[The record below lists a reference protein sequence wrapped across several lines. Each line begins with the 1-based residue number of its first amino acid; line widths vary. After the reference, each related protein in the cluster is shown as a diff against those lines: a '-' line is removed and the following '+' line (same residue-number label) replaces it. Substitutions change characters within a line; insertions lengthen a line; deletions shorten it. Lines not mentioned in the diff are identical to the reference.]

1 MLKRRQDYQPPAFLV
16 TSVYI
21 SIDIKDDVTDVI
33 TKLALRRNSD
43 ADPNAALWLDGQDV
57 ELTRL
62 VIDSV
67 NVPVGDDLPD
77 HLSLGDHGL
86 SVSGL
91 GDTAEIE
98 VQSRCYPQNNTALE
112 GLYLSGGMYCTQCE
126 PEGFRRIGFFPDRPD
141 VMSVFTV
148 RIEASQTFPQL
159 LSNGNLIESG
169 HAGPDRHFAV
179 WHDPHPKP
187 SYLFAVVVG
196 DLDCVTSPYVT
207 ASGRKVDLKIY
218 VEKGNAG
225 LTAHAMDSLIRSM
238 RWDEQ
243 EYGLEYDLDLF
254 QIVAVSHFNMGA
266 MENKGLNIFNSKFV
280 LADTA
285 TATDEDLHRVESI
298 VAHEYF
304 HNWTG
309 NRVTCRDWFQLTLKE
324 GLTVFRDQC
333 FSADM
338 HDAGVQR
345 ATDVALLRA
354 AQFPEDRGPTAHPIR
369 PETYKEIN
377 NFYTATV
384 YEKGAEVIRMLA
396 GFLGRDGFRRG
407 MDLYFARHDG
417 QAVTC
422 DDFLAALADAND
434 VDLDAF
440 ARWYEQ
446 AGTPQITVR
455 RSAGSGPDQMVL
467 ALAQHTPQTA
477 AQTPRQ
483 ALPIPVRLA
492 FLDASGALVPTR
504 LTDDGPAEKEHVI
517 LLTKDQQDQPIYAA
531 DASGLTP
538 SILRNFSAPVTIDDD
553 LSRDERRH
561 IMRYD
566 TDLFNRWDSAQ
577 TLISDEILTA
587 AANPLAPV
595 DDYAIAALA
604 DGFGHILADPSCL
617 DYFKAAIL
625 TLPAISV
632 LESRMTPA
640 DPVALF
646 HARLAVETALGQHMQ
661 DHYKQA
667 LDPQTSAK
675 LAATAGGRALRNRL
689 LALAVAAG
697 DGAADDVAT
706 AQVLDSNMTLSQGAL
721 AAVNNRPTAVRDSVL
736 AAFHDRWQ
744 NNALVLEKWFSFE
757 SMSCISG
764 RIERLEELMQHPAF
778 DPKNPNKLRV
788 VLGAFMTG
796 NPIRFYAADGSG
808 FEFIADC
815 LIDIDKRNPQLAA
828 RMALP
833 LTRMGAYSDAR
844 QHQMRQVLERMQ
856 TAVQSTDLGE
866 VIEKALV

>member
-33 TKLALRRNSD
+33 TKLALRRNPD

-207 ASGRKVDLKIY
+207 ASGRKIDLKIY

-504 LTDDGPAEKEHVI
+504 LTEDGPAEEEHVI

-632 LESRMTPA
+632 W
-640 DPVALF
+640 
-646 HARLAVETALGQHMQ
+646 
-661 DHYKQA
+661 K
-667 LDPQTSAK
+667 
-675 LAATAGGRALRNRL
+675 AA
-689 LALAVAAG
+689 
-697 DGAADDVAT
+697 
-706 AQVLDSNMTLSQGAL
+706 
-721 AAVNNRPTAVRDSVL
+721 
-736 AAFHDRWQ
+736 
-744 NNALVLEKWFSFE
+744 
-757 SMSCISG
+757 
-764 RIERLEELMQHPAF
+764 
-778 DPKNPNKLRV
+778 
-788 VLGAFMTG
+788 
-796 NPIRFYAADGSG
+796 
-808 FEFIADC
+808 
-815 LIDIDKRNPQLAA
+815 
-828 RMALP
+828 
-833 LTRMGAYSDAR
+833 
-844 QHQMRQVLERMQ
+844 
-856 TAVQSTDLGE
+856 
-866 VIEKALV
+866 